1 MKLLHRL
8 YQVSSA
14 TLTHRFDASAY
25 LLDTE
30 QGLFLIDCG
39 TVEGY
44 GACLDNIRSLGY
56 KPEEVKAIFGTHG
69 HYDHVGAAS
78 LFKRDFGTE
87 LYLHEADKEQVETA
101 DPIRTTAG
109 LLYGTTFPPCTVDRC
124 LADGSLFDF
133 GNMKLTILHTPGHSP
148 GSLSILLETAQL
160 KILIAADTLHGGFSL
175 RIGSDEEAWKASLKR
190 LSSMHFD
197 LMSFGHCSPSL
208 LADVDS
214 RIDCAARSFATYY
227 VPWFKDFFQEYTY

>member
-8 YQVSSA
+8 YHISSA

-30 QGLFLIDCG
+30 QGLYLIDCG

-44 GACLDNIRSLGY
+44 VACLQNIKSLGY
-56 KPEEVKAIFGTHG
+56 KPEDIKAIFGTHG

-78 LFKRDFGTE
+78 LFKNDFGTE
-87 LYLHEADKEQVETA
+87 LYLHEEDRAQVETG

-109 LLYGTTFPPCTVDRC
+109 LLYGTTFPPCTVDHT
-124 LADGSLFDF
+124 LEDNALFDL
-133 GNMKLTILHTPGHSP
+133 GNMKRTILHTPGHSP
-148 GSLSILLETAQL
+148 GSVSILLETSAL
-160 KILIAADTLHGGFSL
+160 KCLSAADPLHGGFSL
-175 RIGSDEEAWKASLKR
+175 RIGSDEEAWKASLTR
-190 LSSMHFD
+190 LSEMHFD

-214 RIDCAARSFATYY
+214 RIDSARRSFANYY

>member
-8 YQVSSA
+8 YHISSSS
-14 TLTHRFDASAY
+14 LTHRFDASAY
-25 LLDTE
+25 LLDTD

-44 GACLDNIRSLGY
+44 SACLDNIRSLGY
-56 KPEEVKAIFGTHG
+56 DPTVIKAIFGTHG

-87 LYLHEADKEQVETA
+87 LYLHEKDRIQVESG
-101 DPIRTTAG
+101 DPIRTTAA
-109 LLYGTTFPPCTVDRC
+109 LLYGTTFPPCKVDHA
-124 LADGSLFDF
+124 LVDGSIFDF

-148 GSLSILLETAQL
+148 GSVSILLDTSSL
-160 KILIAADTLHGGFSL
+160 KVLIAADTLHGGFSL
-175 RIGSDEEAWKASLKR
+175 RIGSDEEAWKASLAR
-190 LSSMHFD
+190 LSEMHFD

-208 LADVDS
+208 LADADK
-214 RIDCAARSFATYY
+214 RIDSAKRSFATYY
-227 VPWFKDFFQEYTY
+227 VPWFKDFFQEYAY